1 MKNWRKLIQRTQT
14 VRRLKVV
21 KKSFEILAIL
31 FFLTGLTTFTL
42 AQTYTGTL
50 RGKIINEEGV
60 GLPDASIYL
69 SSPNLLGIQTYFT
82 SETGNIIFTGLPPGF
97 YRLMV
102 EIPGY
107 KTVSIDNVIIR
118 AGKTAHLNITME
130 TTPTEEKITRT
141 IPTPTIDAVSPKNS
155 TSIDKDLLRH
165 IPFLRNLAD
174 VIDSMPGVVTERVP
188 FLKRSFIH
196 GQDAQANTFAF
207 DGLFMT
213 DPSDRHLFTHF
224 TFDTVEEIE
233 VETAAHPVEV
243 GATEGG
249 YVNVITKSGVTRR
262 GGELLIYHTSD
273 NVSSL
278 LRTEDALS
286 SPGISPP
293 ALDKRLW
300 DFSLSLGG
308 LLYEDRLSYFGNAR
322 VLSQKRNTPFIPW
335 TDPQGIE
342 HKEFN
347 RSNEEKMGFIRLT
360 SRFIP
365 EFQVSAM
372 FNYNSRYRSVY
383 EPTVS
388 WNRPKE
394 STHNMDL
401 ELSYTGTAVLSYS
414 LNQNTMAFGKMSF
427 THKKLPLGLDANG
440 RNKPQYLDQGTE
452 RLWGSAGFNEDRV
465 QDRFQLTASIT
476 HFRENFLG
484 GDHELKAGAEIELIS
499 SEYAVWKADNLLINY
514 YYDNPNFLGQGI
526 SPSTGFLVNKGL
538 ISFSIAAGYELES
551 NPKIES
557 RRLSAFV
564 QDSITLWERLT
575 LTLGLRF
582 DRSDSELSTHS
593 KGISGNDVSLFVGEN
608 IIQPVVE
615 LNPYKLFSAL
625 SWKNI
630 IVWNA
635 FSPQIGL
642 SFDIFGNGKSLFK
655 ASFSRYT
662 EPLMLDYLTDL
673 NPIDPYRSHQ
683 FFWFDENMNDE
694 VDFTDTYVPFPE
706 DYRVYLEDYSRERVA
721 PGIRAPYTDEFTVGI
736 HQEIFRDFSFRLS
749 YIQKTK
755 KNILANVLY
764 DPDLDRDWYTAT
776 QDTQNWW
783 LPFETIVP
791 GVDDYPDIRLTV
803 YYRSNDAPLLFSRLN
818 NVPELKREHQALE
831 IAFNKRMS
839 HNWQLNGSLVF
850 SQSTG
855 NVSHMVEG
863 DYGFANGIL
872 NPNSF
877 VNLPEDSRFFYDIP
891 LSVKLMGTYKMPF
904 GFFLSFYYRYMSGIP
919 WTRSVGVVPPS
930 AWTQANNAFST
941 PVTVFL
947 EKPGDRRTEPYSNLD
962 LRIEKRFRAGQAG
975 SISFAADILNVFGN
989 KNDFTLQN
997 DGGFWYPDD
1006 ENTVQGTRVLSSA
1019 YRNITSLIG
1028 TRTLRLTFRLSF

>member
-930 AWTQANNAFST
+930 AWTQAN
-941 PVTVFL
+941 
-947 EKPGDRRTEPYSNLD
+947 K
-962 LRIEKRFRAGQAG
+962 
-975 SISFAADILNVFGN
+975 
-989 KNDFTLQN
+989 KN
-997 DGGFWYPDD
+997 
-1006 ENTVQGTRVLSSA
+1006 
-1019 YRNITSLIG
+1019 
-1028 TRTLRLTFRLSF
+1028 

>member
-706 DYRVYLEDYSRERVA
+706 DFRVYLEDYSRERVA

-975 SISFAADILNVFGN
+975 SISFAADILNIFGN

>member
-706 DYRVYLEDYSRERVA
+706 DFRVYLEDYSRERVA

-783 LPFETIVP
+783 IPFETIVP

>member
-1 MKNWRKLIQRTQT
+1 MKNWKKLIQRTQT

-21 KKSFEILAIL
+21 KKSFGILSIL
-31 FFLTGLTTFTL
+31 FFLTGLTSFTL

-50 RGKIINEEGV
+50 RGKIISEEGV
-60 GLPDASIYL
+60 ALSDASIYL

-82 SETGNIIFTGLPPGF
+82 SETGNVIFSGIPPGL

-107 KTVSIDNVIIR
+107 KTVSIDNIIIR
-118 AGKTAHLNITME
+118 AGKTVHLNITME
-130 TTPTEEKITRT
+130 TTPTEEKITRS

-174 VIDSMPGVVTERVP
+174 VIDSMPGVATERVP

-224 TFDTVEEIE
+224 AFDTVEEIE
-233 VETAAHPVEV
+233 IETAAHPAEV

-249 YVNVITKSGVTRR
+249 YINVITKSGVSRT
-262 GGELLIYHTSD
+262 GGELIIYHTSD

-278 LRTEDALS
+278 LRPEEALN

-308 LLYEDRLSYFGNAR
+308 LLYEDRLSFFGNAH
-322 VLSQKRNTPFIPW
+322 VLSQKRTTPFIPW

-342 HKEFN
+342 HEQLD
-347 RSNEEKMGFIRLT
+347 RSNVEKMGFFKIT
-360 SRFIP
+360 TRFIP
-365 EFQVSAM
+365 ELQVSGM
-372 FNYNSRYRSVY
+372 FNYSSRYRSVF

-394 STHNMDL
+394 STHTMDR
-401 ELSYTGTAVLSYS
+401 EISQTGAVLLSYS
-414 LNQNTMAFGKMSF
+414 INQNTMAFGKMGF
-427 THKKLPLGLDANG
+427 THKKLPLALDAKG

-452 RLWGSAGFNEDRV
+452 RLWGSAGFNEYRV

-476 HFRENFLG
+476 HFQDNFLG
-484 GDHELKAGAEIELIS
+484 GDHELKAGAEFEFIS

-514 YYDNPNFLGQGI
+514 YYDSPNFFGQDI
-526 SPSTGFLVNKGL
+526 SPSTGFLVNKGM
-538 ISFSIAAGYELES
+538 ISFSIAAGYGLDS

-557 RRLSAFV
+557 RRFSAFV

-582 DRSDSELSTHS
+582 DRSDSELLTHF
-593 KGISGNDVSLFVGEN
+593 KGISGNDVSLFIGEN
-608 IIQPVVE
+608 IIQPLVGI
-615 LNPYKLFSAL
+615 NPFELFSVPSL
-625 SWKNI
+625 KNI
-630 IVWNA
+630 IVWNT
-635 FSPQIGL
+635 FSPRIGL
-642 SFDIFGNGKSLFK
+642 SFDVFGNGKSLFK

-673 NPIDPYRSHQ
+673 NPLNPYRSHQ
-683 FFWFDENMNDE
+683 FIWFDENMNDE
-694 VDFTDTYVPFPE
+694 VDSTDTYVPFPE
-706 DYRVYLEDYSRERVA
+706 DYRIYLQDYSRQRVA
-721 PGIRAPYTDEFTVGI
+721 PGILAPYTDEFTVGI
-736 HQEIFRDFSFRLS
+736 HQEIIHDFSFRVS

-764 DPDLDRDWYTAT
+764 DPDLDRDWYTTT

-783 LPFETIVP
+783 IPFETIVP
-791 GVDDYPDIRLTV
+791 GVDDYPDSRLTV
-803 YYRSNDAPLLFSRLN
+803 YYRSNDAPLLFSRLK
-818 NVPELKREHQALE
+818 NVPELKRKQQAIE

-839 HNWQLNGSLVF
+839 HNWQLNGSLFF

-863 DYGFANGIL
+863 DYGFGNEIL

-891 LSVKLMGTYKMPF
+891 LSLKLMGTYKMPF

-919 WTRSVGVVPPS
+919 WTRSVAVIPPS
-930 AWTQANNAFST
+930 AWILANNAFST

-962 LRIEKRFRAGQAG
+962 LRIEKRFRAGQSG

-989 KNDFTLQN
+989 KNDFTFQN
-997 DGGFWYPDD
+997 DGGFWYPDN

-1019 YRNITSLIG
+1019 YRNITSLFG

>member
-783 LPFETIVP
+783 IPFETIVP
-791 GVDDYPDIRLTV
+791 GVDDYPDSRLTV

>member
-783 LPFETIVP
+783 IPFETIVP
-791 GVDDYPDIRLTV
+791 GVDDYPDSRLTV

-975 SISFAADILNVFGN
+975 SISFAADILNIFGN

>member
-1 MKNWRKLIQRTQT
+1 
-14 VRRLKVV
+14 
-21 KKSFEILAIL
+21 L

-50 RGKIINEEGV
+50 RGKIINEEGAA
-60 GLPDASIYL
+60 LRDASIYL
-69 SSPNLLGIQTYFT
+69 YSPNLLGIRTYFT
-82 SETGNIIFTGLPPGF
+82 SETGNFIFSGLPPGF
-97 YRLMV
+97 YRMMV
-102 EIPGY
+102 ELPEY
-107 KTVSIDNVIIR
+107 KTVSIENVIIR
-118 AGKTAHLNITME
+118 AGKTARLNVTME
-130 TTPTEEKITRT
+130 TTPIEEKITRT
-141 IPTPTIDAVSPKNS
+141 ISTPTIDTVSPKNA
-155 TSIDKDLLRH
+155 TGIDNDLLRH
-165 IPFLRNLAD
+165 IPFVRNLAD
-174 VIDSMPGVVTERVP
+174 VVDSMPGVATERVP

-207 DGLFMT
+207 DGIFMT
-213 DPSDRHLFTHF
+213 NPSNRNLFTHF
-224 TFDTVEEIE
+224 AFDTVEEIE
-233 VETAAHPVEV
+233 VETAAHPAEI

-249 YVNVITKSGVTRR
+249 YVNVVTRSGMSRR
-262 GGELLIYHTSD
+262 GGELIIYHTTD
-273 NVSSL
+273 NLSSL
-278 LRTEDALS
+278 LRPEDELN
-286 SPGISPP
+286 SPGISAPS
-293 ALDKRLW
+293 LDKRLW
-300 DFSLSLGG
+300 DFSLSFGG

-322 VLSQKRNTPFIPW
+322 VFSQKRTTPFIPW

-342 HKEFN
+342 HNEFH
-347 RSNEEKMGFIRLT
+347 RSNVEKMGFLKLT
-360 SRFIP
+360 SHFIP
-365 EFQVSAM
+365 ELQVSGM

-383 EPTVS
+383 EPTAS

-394 STHNMDL
+394 STHVMDL
-401 ELSYTGTAVLSYS
+401 EISYTGAAVLSYS
-414 LNQNTMAFGKMSF
+414 LNQNTMAFGKIGF

-440 RNKPQYLDQGTE
+440 RNKPQYSDQGTE

-484 GDHELKAGAEIELIS
+484 GDHELKAGVGIEFIS

-514 YYDNPNFLGQGI
+514 YYDSPNFFGQDI

-538 ISFSIAAGYELES
+538 VSFSIASRTGLGN
-551 NPKIES
+551 NPKTES
-557 RRLSAFV
+557 RRLSAFA
-564 QDSITLWERLT
+564 QDSITFWERLT

-593 KGISGNDVSLFVGEN
+593 KGTSGNDVSLFIGEN
-608 IIQPVVE
+608 IIQPLVE
-615 LNPYKLFSAL
+615 INPYDLSSIL

-635 FSPQIGL
+635 LSPRIGL

-662 EPLMLDYLTDL
+662 EPLMLSYLTDL
-673 NPIDPYRSHQ
+673 DPLNPYRSHQ
-683 FFWFDENMNDE
+683 LIWFDENMNDE
-694 VDFTDTYVPFPE
+694 VDLTDTYVPYPE
-706 DYRVYLEDYSRERVA
+706 DYRIYLEDYSRNRVA

-736 HQEIFRDFSFRLS
+736 CQEIFRDFSFRVS
-749 YIQKTK
+749 YIHKTK

-764 DPDLDRDWYTAT
+764 DPDLDRDWYTTT

-783 LPFETIVP
+783 IPFETIVP
-791 GVDDYPDIRLTV
+791 GIDDYPDSHLTV

-818 NVPELKREHQALE
+818 NVPELKRKHQALE

-855 NVSHMVEG
+855 NVRHMFDG
-863 DYGFANGIL
+863 NYGFTNEIL

-877 VNLPEDSRFFYDIP
+877 VNLPEDSKFFYDVP
-891 LSVKLMGTYKMPF
+891 LSLKLMGTYKMPL
-904 GFFLSFYYRYMSGIP
+904 GFFLSFYYRYMSGLP
-919 WTRSVGVVPPS
+919 WTRSVAVIPPS

-941 PVTVFL
+941 PVKVFL
-947 EKPGDRRTEPYSNLD
+947 EKPGDRRTEPFSNLD
-962 LRIEKRFRAGQAG
+962 LRIEKRFRAGRAG
-975 SISFAADILNVFGN
+975 SISLAADVLNVFGT
-989 KNDFTLQN
+989 KRDFTFQN

-1019 YRNITSLIG
+1019 YRNITSLFG